1 MRERVLLFGEVS
13 HRPEGL
19 ERALVRA
26 GFALAEGSAA
36 SAGTTPDLALLAVRD
51 GGAALETALATFAGP
66 CWAGVPVVVLLSA
79 P

>member
-1 MRERVLLFGEVS
+1 MRERVLLFGEVG

-26 GFALAEGSAA
+26 GFALAESS
-36 SAGTTPDLALLAVRD
+36 SAGAAATPDLALLSVRD
-51 GGAALETALATFAGP
+51 GGAALETALASFAGP
-66 CWAGVPVVVLLSA
+66 SWAGVPVVVLLSA